1 MMKLGKEVMSKAETD
16 RNLVFLKQTVSQVVN
31 AKGQFLKKKESAT
44 PVNTQVI
51 RKQNRVIADMF
62 EVSVVWTEDQTSHK
76 IPLSRNLI

>member
-31 AKGQFLKKKESAT
+31 AKGQFLKKMESAT

-51 RKQNRVIADMF
+51 RKWNTLMVDKEKVLVI
-62 EVSVVWTEDQTSHK
+62 
-76 IPLSRNLI
+76 